1 MRCPKCNHEQRN
13 TEECES
19 CGLIF
24 ARYRTVQ
31 KRKKEAGFQ
40 ESRGGEKGSGGA
52 MKLFQ
57 FVLLAAVVAATTYY
71 FVREKGVS
79 GPSHSLPAHQTVAKT
94 EQPVKVAEKVLNR
107 KNSTQIASRSTGF
120 TGNGIELARRA
131 TVSIETPWGTG
142 SGFFVNQYYIVT
154 NRHVIEFDKQK
165 IEEFREKIETA
176 RRMIDLEK
184 QKLKDFRRKLRQYP
198 KGPSRSQLALIIE
211 TRQKELDKVLPQQEE
226 REAKLEQLTAD
237 IQPSDIKII
246 MADGSEHQADDVLL
260 SDNYDLALMSLFSG
274 EYNFLSKPPGGRKL
288 FQGESVYTVG
298 SPVGL
303 RNTVTAGVFSGYRR
317 IETDGEV
324 LLQTDAAINP
334 GNSGGPL
341 IDGNGYVYGVNTMI
355 LRDTEGIG
363 FAIPIERVFEE
374 FSSTLY

>member
-1 MRCPKCNHEQRN
+1 MRCPKCNHQQRD
-13 TEECES
+13 EKECES

-24 ARYRTVQ
+24 ARYRAVEQ
-31 KRKKEAGFQ
+31 RKKEAGARKIRD
-40 ESRGGEKGSGGA
+40 EEKRSARGIKF
-52 MKLFQ
+52 LQ
-57 FVLLAAVVAATTYY
+57 IVLLTVGVAATTYY
-71 FVREKGVS
+71 FVRVKGGS
-79 GPSHSLPAHQTVAKT
+79 EPSHSLPDHQAAQKT
-94 EQPVKVAEKVLNR
+94 DQPVRVAAKRTDSQRGQRVAPR
-107 KNSTQIASRSTGF
+107 ASGF
-120 TGNGIELARRA
+120 NGSGIELARRA

-142 SGFFVNQYYIVT
+142 SGFFVNKYYIVT
-154 NRHVIEFDKQK
+154 NRHVVEFDKRK
-165 IEEFREKIETA
+165 IADFRKKIETA
-176 RRMIDLEK
+176 RRLLNLEK
-184 QKLKDFRRKLRQYP
+184 QKLQGLRRKLRQYP

-211 TRQKELDKVLPQQEE
+211 TRQKELDKILPQQEE
-226 REAKLEQLTAD
+226 REVKLQQLAAD

-246 MADGSEHQADDVLL
+246 MADGTEHQADYLL
-260 SDNYDLALMSLFSG
+260 VSDKYDLALMSLFSG
-274 EYNFLSKPPGGRKL
+274 EYSFLSKPPDGRKL

-317 IETDGEV
+317 KEKDGEV

-341 IDGNGYVYGVNTMI
+341 IDKDGYVYGVNTMI